1 MNSVKAI
8 TKNVVSLTLMNI
20 VTIVAI
26 LILNIFITR
35 SLGDENF
42 GKYSFA
48 IAFTAIFGIIIPL
61 GMDKLI
67 IRDIARDPE
76 KTGKYLNNILFFQIF
91 ISIIIFFAI
100 VCLSYLMQLSS
111 DTIFVISIFG
121 LYVIFT
127 NFAGIYRAAFQA
139 LELMEYPSI
148 TDIIKKVIILFA
160 GLSVLFSGYGI
171 IAVSLAFLLGSIFDL
186 AFSYFLFSK
195 KITKLKFEFD

>member
-76 KTGKYLNNILFFQIF
+76 KTGKYFSSELTEDSTTTYICRTGKKIYLSLNNI
-91 ISIIIFFAI
+91 
-100 VCLSYLMQLSS
+100 
-111 DTIFVISIFG
+111 
-121 LYVIFT
+121 
-127 NFAGIYRAAFQA
+127 
-139 LELMEYPSI
+139 
-148 TDIIKKVIILFA
+148 
-160 GLSVLFSGYGI
+160 
-171 IAVSLAFLLGSIFDL
+171 
-186 AFSYFLFSK
+186 
-195 KITKLKFEFD
+195 